1 MHHLIQSSC
10 RHSCI
15 DLVTQP
21 PPSLLTMRRSGASPQ
36 RMQEQ
41 CLYSTHHPIRSTQ
54 PLSLPRLSRAA
65 RSRPRGPSIQPRSSS
80 PSPSSFHRWWV
91 DLLLPAFDPPQ
102 RRCRVPRPLHSF
114 GPRPP
119 QPPCAP
125 SGPRPSDPAL
135 LLRQANPARPG
146 PLHQASPIRLW
157 PRSRLQGSLHT
168 DPTSTWR
175 PLRPTM
181 SSSSLQ
187 PLPALLQPPRLR
199 ASPPFMLSPPPPV
212 STSWVPS

>member
-91 DLLLPAFDPPQ
+91 DLLLPAFDAPQ
-102 RRCRVPRPLHSF
+102 RRCRVPRP
-114 GPRPP
+114 
-119 QPPCAP
+119 
-125 SGPRPSDPAL
+125 PAL
-135 LLRQANPARPG
+135 LRPKASST
-146 PLHQASPIRLW
+146 PLCS
-157 PRSRLQGSLHT
+157 
-168 DPTSTWR
+168 
-175 PLRPTM
+175 LRPKALRSGPTATPGQPG
-181 SSSSLQ
+181 SSR
-187 PLPALLQPPRLR
+187 PTAPG
-199 ASPPFMLSPPPPV
+199 
-212 STSWVPS
+212 